1 MASTVFA
8 VPILPGKTEAW
19 KSAVAEMTGPRRN
32 EYVESRRA
40 LGITKEVVCL
50 QQTPHG
56 DYVCVYLEAGNV
68 SGILQDMIGATDPF
82 GRWFSEAILKDIHG
96 MDPSQPP
103 PPANE
108 VFADLI

>member
-1 MASTVFA
+1 MPSTVFA

-32 EYVESRRA
+32 EYIEARRN

-68 SGILQDMIGATDPF
+68 SRILQDMMGATDPF
-82 GRWFSEAILKDIHG
+82 HRWFVEAILKDTHG
-96 MDPSQPP
+96 MDPSQAP

>member
-1 MASTVFA
+1 MPSTVFA

-32 EYVESRRA
+32 EYIEARRN

-68 SGILQDMIGATDPF
+68 SHILQDMVQATDPF
-82 GRWFSEAILKDIHG
+82 HRWFGEAILKDAHG
-96 MDPSQPP
+96 MDSSQPL
-103 PPANE
+103 PPAND

>member
-1 MASTVFA
+1 MPSTVFA
-8 VPILPGKTEAW
+8 VPILPGKTDAW

-32 EYVESRRA
+32 DYVQARRN

-56 DYVCVYLEAGNV
+56 DYVCVYLEAANV
-68 SGILQDMIGATDPF
+68 SHILQDLVAATDPF
-82 GRWFSEAILKDIHG
+82 HRWFVEAILKDAHG
-96 MDPSQPP
+96 LEPSQPL

-108 VFADLI
+108 VFADVL

>member
-1 MASTVFA
+1 MPSTVFA
-8 VPILPGKTEAW
+8 VPVLAGKTEAW

-32 EYVESRRA
+32 EYIEARRK

-68 SGILQDMIGATDPF
+68 SRILQDMMGATDPF
-82 GRWFSEAILKDIHG
+82 HQWFVEAVLKDAHG

-108 VFADLI
+108 VFADLL

>member
-1 MASTVFA
+1 MPSTVFA
-8 VPILPGKTEAW
+8 VPILAGKTEAW
-19 KSAVAEMTGPRRN
+19 KSAIAEMNGPRRS
-32 EYVESRRA
+32 EYIEARGK

-68 SGILQDMIGATDPF
+68 SRILQDMMEATDPF
-82 GRWFSEAILKDIHG
+82 HRWFVEAVLKDIHG
-96 MDPSQPP
+96 MDPSQPL

-108 VFADLI
+108 VFADLL